1 MSWQPNG
8 RYYSFT
14 AEVIRACVPPSS
26 GVYGLF
32 NPNYQLFIGESE
44 NIQDALL
51 GHRSDSD
58 LQSRR
63 YRPTGFAF
71 QVFPAHLRKRKAAE
85 LIEKFR
91 PVRQTAL
98 TEPPPPTVSL
108 SVDELP
114 LGDFDYSHVDLEEF
128 PAQERESLPA
138 ARPRFY
144 FERTQGVA
152 LMALFAVS
160 MAVSF
165 YLGILTGE
173 NLQRQAYRE
182 SEKTLAWTPIL
193 SSTEPVAVD
202 VSDKNFSANEPIA
215 DLSVQIPGWMAGK
228 METPA
233 SGATSDGAMAP
244 ESRSRSVVDSSVQ
257 IQTALATAAKN
268 SPAVQLAGSG
278 TTSKKWSVQISAAP
292 ARDIADALAQRLITA
307 GYDSYVVQAE
317 VKGQTY
323 YRVRVGHFAAQGEA
337 ELLRQLLAGNEDYRG
352 AFLALD

>member
-14 AEVIRACVPPSS
+14 PEVIRACVPPSS

-32 NPNYQLFIGESE
+32 NFNYQLFIGESE

-51 GHRSDSD
+51 RHRGDSD

-63 YRPTGFAF
+63 YRPTGFTF
-71 QVFPAHLRKRKAAE
+71 QVCSANLRRRKAEE

-91 PVRQTAL
+91 PVRQAAL
-98 TEPPPPTVSL
+98 TEPSSPTAGPTVG
-108 SVDELP
+108 ELP
-114 LGDFDYSHVDLEEF
+114 LGELDHSPLVDVEEF
-128 PAQERESLPA
+128 SAQERESLPA

-173 NLQRQAYRE
+173 NLQRRAYRE
-182 SEKTLAWTPIL
+182 SEKTLAWTPML
-193 SSTEPVAVD
+193 SPTEQVAVD
-202 VSDKNFSANEPIA
+202 VSDENFSAKEPIA

-228 METPA
+228 MATPA
-233 SGATSDGAMAP
+233 SGATSDAVMARETP
-244 ESRSRSVVDSSVQ
+244 SRSVVDSSVQ
-257 IQTALATAAKN
+257 AALATTAKN

-278 TTSKKWSVQISAAP
+278 TTSKQWSVQISAAP
-292 ARDIADALAQRLITA
+292 ARNIADALAQRLITA

-323 YRVRVGHFAAQGEA
+323 FRVRVGHFAAQGEA
-337 ELLRQLLAGNEDYRG
+337 ESLRQVLAGNEDYRD

>member
-114 LGDFDYSHVDLEEF
+114 LGDFDHSHVDLEEF

-173 NLQRQAYRE
+173 NLQRRAYRK
-182 SEKTLAWTPIL
+182 SEKTLAWTPML
-193 SSTEPVAVD
+193 SPTEQVAVD
-202 VSDKNFSANEPIA
+202 LSDENFSAHEPIA

-228 METPA
+228 GETPA
-233 SGATSDGAMAP
+233 SGATSDAVMAP
-244 ESRSRSVVDSSVQ
+244 ETRSRSVVDRSVQ
-257 IQTALATAAKN
+257 AALATTAKN

-278 TTSKKWSVQISAAP
+278 TTSKQWSVQISAAP
-292 ARDIADALAQRLITA
+292 ARNIADALAQRLITA

-323 YRVRVGHFAAQGEA
+323 FRVRVGHFAAQGEA
-337 ELLRQLLAGNEDYRG
+337 ESLRQVLAGNEDYRD